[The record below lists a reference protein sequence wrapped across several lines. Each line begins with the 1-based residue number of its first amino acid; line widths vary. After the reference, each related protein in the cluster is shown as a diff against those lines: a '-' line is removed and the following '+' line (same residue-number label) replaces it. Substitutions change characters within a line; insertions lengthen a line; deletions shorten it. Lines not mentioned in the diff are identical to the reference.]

1 MNVSLTPELDKWIK
15 EKVASGLYRS
25 SSELIREGLRFLMV
39 REEQR
44 QAMIA
49 ELREDLL
56 IGITQLDKGKSQ
68 DLDKDL
74 LKSIKQKA
82 RKKVTRGNSTAH
94 YL

>member
-56 IGITQLDKGKSQ
+56 IGITQLDKGKSR
-68 DLDKDL
+68 DLDEEL
-74 LKSIKQKA
+74 LKSIKKKA
-82 RKKVTRGNSTAH
+82 RLKVTHGD
-94 YL
+94 

>member
-1 MNVSLTPELDKWIK
+1 VNVSLTPELDKWIN
-15 EKVASGLYRS
+15 EKVASGLYQS

-68 DLDKDL
+68 DLDEEL
-74 LKSIKQKA
+74 LKSIKKKA
-82 RKKVTRGNSTAH
+82 RIKVTHGN
-94 YL
+94 

>member
-1 MNVSLTPELDKWIK
+1 MNVSLTPELDKWIN
-15 EKVASGLYRS
+15 EKVASGLYQS

-56 IGITQLDKGKSQ
+56 IGVTHLDNGQSQ
-68 DLDKDL
+68 DFDEEL
-74 LKSIKQKA
+74 LKSIKKKA
-82 RKKVTRGNSTAH
+82 RGRATRGN
-94 YL
+94 